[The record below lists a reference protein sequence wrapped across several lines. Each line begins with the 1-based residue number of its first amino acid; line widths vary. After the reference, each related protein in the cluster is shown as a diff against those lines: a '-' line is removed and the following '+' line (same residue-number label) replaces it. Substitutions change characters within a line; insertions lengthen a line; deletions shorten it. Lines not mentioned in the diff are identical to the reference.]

1 MVTLKIQIG
10 HELLTVTYRPE
21 THRPEAGEIPEG
33 EYLYCHE
40 RDLTEEERVEAF
52 GQIYQKL
59 K

>member
-10 HELLTVTYRPE
+10 HEFLTVDYRPE
-21 THRPEAGEIPEG
+21 EQRPEAGEIAET

-52 GQIYQKL
+52 EAIYQKL